1 MGGDSSSAAAAH
13 VVVEKLEVVNAAGVK
28 LVGILEEGR
37 KRREELCILCHGFQ
51 SSKEL
56 PALVTIAAAV
66 VQEAGMSSFRFDF
79 TGNGESGGEFAY
91 GNYWREVEDLRAVV
105 EFWRA
110 RGRRIVALIGHS
122 KGGNAVL
129 LYASKYQDV
138 GIIVNISGRF
148 DLRRG
153 IRGRL
158 GGKERLQQLKEEGFL
173 DVRDNA
179 GNLEFRVVK
188 QDIQERLST
197 DMHRASISIPHQCR
211 VLTIHGSADELV
223 PVEDAHEFAKR
234 ISNHVIRIMEGADHK
249 YKLQQQEIASLI
261 LDFLQSN
268 PVEPPPRASL

>member
-1 MGGDSSSAAAAH
+1 MGGDSSSAAAAAH

-153 IRGRL
+153 NQRL
-158 GGKERLQQLKEEGFL
+158 LLL
-173 DVRDNA
+173 
-179 GNLEFRVVK
+179 
-188 QDIQERLST
+188 
-197 DMHRASISIPHQCR
+197 
-211 VLTIHGSADELV
+211 LTES
-223 PVEDAHEFAKR
+223 
-234 ISNHVIRIMEGADHK
+234 S
-249 YKLQQQEIASLI
+249 S
-261 LDFLQSN
+261 S
-268 PVEPPPRASL
+268 